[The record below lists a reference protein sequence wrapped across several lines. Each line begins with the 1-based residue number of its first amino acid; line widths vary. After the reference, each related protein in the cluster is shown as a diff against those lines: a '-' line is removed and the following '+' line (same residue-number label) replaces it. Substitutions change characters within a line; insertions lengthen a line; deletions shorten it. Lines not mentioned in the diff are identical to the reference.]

1 MDLLLYLSGG
11 ALLVLLV
18 RWWRPE
24 VSVKAAAGYVL
35 AAGLFFGAPLATSKI
50 QVPTD
55 IAYFWMPWA
64 ETLPGPTVPKNPV
77 LGDIPSQMIPY
88 RDLVRRRLLDF
99 EVPLWA
105 HEMGTGQP
113 LLGNAQSAPF
123 APLHL
128 MALPVPTVRALTV
141 AVAWQVLL
149 ALLLTDALARA
160 LGAGRWGAPL
170 AAVAFAFSTF
180 EIAWAYHPIG
190 MTVTWIP
197 GVLLGLFLLRR
208 GGRGAFAGLVA
219 CATGMA
225 LSGHPESLAHMA
237 AVCGVLTAA
246 LLLGKEEAGWPSR
259 KAFLVRLAGAGALT
273 FCLSAPFLLP
283 IVEVVPQSERWVAVH
298 RVPDLYQTPRFR
310 PTFLLPLIDP
320 LVFGSTRDA
329 NWDGFSNFNE
339 ICSGYAGAVTLALA
353 IAGALVLR
361 GRPARLMLGG
371 LAALLIALRLP
382 PLFQV
387 ISLVPGLE
395 HAMHGRFRL
404 FWVLAVALAAGLS
417 LEELMVR
424 GWKVAA
430 ALILGLYLA
439 LQIVRPPSDLW
450 QQLWW
455 VGALTGMVVAFVVL
469 VRREARPVFPA
480 VALTVLALDLALLGI
495 RYHPILP
502 SNYDLTPPPAL
513 AYLIEDGKAEPG
525 PFRVLAESGDL
536 LPNLASYYGLW
547 DPRGNDPMQPAA
559 PVMAV
564 GSSFLPHFKVGR
576 LVHIS
581 YQRFPR
587 HLKPRF
593 DYFGVKYMLE
603 RHRRRLPKPWQA
615 VFNGMGGRVWKNPDA
630 MPLFF
635 MPARID
641 RAPGPSEALARML
654 ANEDFAGSA
663 VVEAP
668 DGPSVSQQGRVKIA
682 AVRANGFELEV
693 DSPTGGLVAS
703 SVSHTAGWRLERD
716 GEEGSVV
723 RVNAGFVGFE
733 VPPGRHRVTLD
744 YRPAGWTWGLQLFAL
759 GLIGMLIAAYRSLR
773 PQHLDRPALQGA
785 GAGGETGQDGEDDA
799 RGERHAH
806 G

>member
-1 MDLLLYLSGG
+1 MDLLLYLVGG

-24 VSVKAAAGYVL
+24 VSLGAAAGYVL
-35 AAGLFFGAPLATSKI
+35 AAGLFFGVPLATSKI

-64 ETLPGPTVPKNPV
+64 ETLPEPTVPKNPV

-128 MALPVPTVRALTV
+128 MALPVPTIRALTV

-149 ALLLTDALARA
+149 ALLLTHALARA
-160 LGAGRWGAPL
+160 LGAGEWGAAL

-197 GVLLGLFLLRR
+197 GVLLGLFLLRQ

-219 CATGMA
+219 CATAMA

-237 AVCGVLTAA
+237 AVCGVLTAS
-246 LLLGKEEAGWPSR
+246 LLIRGEGDWPSR
-259 KAFLVRLAGAGALT
+259 KTFLVRLAAAGALT

-283 IVEVVPQSERWVAVH
+283 IVEAVPGSERWVAVH

-310 PTFLLPLIDP
+310 PAFLLPLIDP
-320 LVFGSTRDA
+320 LVFGSTRDG
-329 NWDGFSNFNE
+329 NWDGFSNYNE
-339 ICSGYAGAVTLALA
+339 ICSGYGGALTLALA
-353 IAGALVLR
+353 IAGALVVR

-371 LAALLIALRLP
+371 VAALLVALRLP

-417 LEELMVR
+417 LEELKGR
-424 GWKVAA
+424 GWKAA
-430 ALILGLYLA
+430 AAVTLGLGVA
-439 LQIVRPPSDLW
+439 LLLVPPPDDPW
-450 QQLWW
+450 QRLWW
-455 VGALTGMVVAFVVL
+455 LGALVGLLVAL
-469 VRREARPVFPA
+469 GGLAWPRLRPAFPA
-480 VALTVLALDLALLGI
+480 MALAVLALDLALIGV

-502 SNYDLTPPPAL
+502 PAFDLTQPPAL
-513 AYLIEDGKAEPG
+513 AYLIEDGKSEPG
-525 PFRVLAESGDL
+525 PFRVLAESGDM

-559 PVMAV
+559 AVMAV
-564 GSSFLPHFKVGR
+564 GSSFLPRFKVGR

-587 HLKPRF
+587 HLEPRF
-593 DYFGVKYMLE
+593 DYFGVKYLLA

-615 VFNGMGGRVWKNPDA
+615 VFNGVGGRVWKNPDA
-630 MPLFF
+630 LPLFF
-635 MPARID
+635 MPQRID
-641 RAPGPSEALARML
+641 RAPGPSEALERML
-654 ANEDFAGSA
+654 ANEDFSRSA

-668 DGPSVSQQGRVKIA
+668 GPSTSQQGRVTIA
-682 AVRANGFELEV
+682 AVEANGFELEV

-703 SVSHTAGWRLERD
+703 SVSHTAGWRLKRD
-716 GEEGSVV
+716 DQEGSVL

-733 VPPGRHRVTLD
+733 VPPGRHRVSLE

-759 GLIGMLIAAYRSLR
+759 GLIGILVSALRSS
-773 PQHLDRPALQGA
+773 
-785 GAGGETGQDGEDDA
+785 
-799 RGERHAH
+799 RGRSS
-806 G
+806 